1 MGTKRALLDPNILE
15 QIEIELTLYG
25 TAIAELLELRDELAR
40 TLARFFTKYD
50 LLLCPTIPVEAWSID
65 QLGLE
70 RIDGETAGPRGHA
83 GFTPIFSYCGVPALS
98 LPCEY
103 GRKRLPV
110 DIQIVGECYSDGRAI
125 QAAAAMEQA
134 LDLHFAAPML
144 MS

>member
-1 MGTKRALLDPNILE
+1 MLE
-15 QIEIELTLYG
+15 QIEIGLTLSG

-50 LLLCPTIPVEAWSID
+50 LLLCPTTPVEAWSID
-65 QLGLE
+65 QLGPE
-70 RIDGETAGPRGHA
+70 RIGSEPAGPRGYA
-83 GFTPIFSYCGVPALS
+83 GFTPIFNYCGIPALS
-98 LPCEY
+98 PPCGY

-110 DIQIVGECYSDGRAI
+110 GIQIVGERYSDGRVI

-134 LDLHFAAPML
+134 LDLHFATPML